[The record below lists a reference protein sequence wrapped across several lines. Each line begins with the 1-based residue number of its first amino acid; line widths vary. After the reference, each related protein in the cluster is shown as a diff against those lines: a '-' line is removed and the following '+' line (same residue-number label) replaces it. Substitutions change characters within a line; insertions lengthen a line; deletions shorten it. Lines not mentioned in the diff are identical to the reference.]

1 MRDEERQGE
10 NSGIIK
16 GSRWSQLSDKEQQE
30 LREMRKRHR
39 TENKKRKIL
48 KLDSEGVGHA

>member
-1 MRDEERQGE
+1 MRDEVRQGE
-10 NSGIIK
+10 SSGTTK

-30 LREMRKRHR
+30 LRVMRKRHR

-48 KLDSEGVGHA
+48 KMDSEGVGHV

>member
-1 MRDEERQGE
+1 MRDEDRQGE